1 MYGYNNYQYPTYVN
15 TGLPD
20 YRQQMQFPQQQ
31 PQAQP
36 TQQQNTTQNNG
47 MIWVQ
52 GEAGAKS
59 YLIAPSSAVTLWDSE
74 DKIFYIKSA
83 NASGMPSLQK
93 FSYCEI
99 TDNNSNVKSET
110 NSENIC
116 FDGSKFVTREEYA
129 DLQNKIQTLETI
141 INRNNNQQQQNKG
154 GKNNG

>member
-1 MYGYNNYQYPTYVN
+1 MYGYNNYQYPTYVG

-20 YRQQMQFPQQQ
+20 YRQQMQFPQQ
-31 PQAQP
+31 QP

-99 TDNNSNVKSET
+99 TDNSNIKTDT
-110 NSENIC
+110 NSENIS
-116 FDGSKFVTREEYA
+116 FDGSKFVTREEYE
-129 DLQNKIQTLETI
+129 DLQNKIQVLETI